1 MTHLYGEPASKEAT
15 PRHVL
20 EAQIEQVNEREAQIL
35 LILEYAGDTYQT
47 QELRGELNAVRAL
60 REENE
65 RLLASHV
72 VDPEQAGR
80 DKIAAESRAIE
91 AAKSAAIHAEPS
103 AEVQAE
109 RRRNML
115 ARRKILL
122 DQAEAEQR
130 ENLMAQIEREERSG
144 DFRAVKILR
153 LQMLN
158 IRAQLEREAGPL

>member
-1 MTHLYGEPASKEAT
+1 
-15 PRHVL
+15 
-20 EAQIEQVNEREAQIL
+20 VNEREAQIL